1 MRVGTYLPTCMKVL
15 NRRAYEWRR
24 DHRDEAVAQLKTYLE
39 KVGRRGSRK
48 SVENSTGGM
57 MDFCSYLEML
67 PNDALA
73 YMRKNDVYKVLDGYV
88 AWMLKDKFAPNS
100 LRNRLSAVKKFLAI
114 NDFELDNAK
123 MRVKVDL
130 PRYHAV
136 TVDRVPTQ
144 EELRSVLTH
153 TDARG
158 KALVTMLASSGMR
171 VGEFLTLRVKDIDLS
186 KNRATIHLRAEVTK
200 DRQPRYCFISDEA
213 VTFLKEFLLDRINN
227 PSDYIFPTSTRGQE
241 HKTGNL
247 PMSYWNAD
255 HIFSLAL
262 KNSGLGEKDD
272 QGRATIHIHCLR
284 KFFFTQMLQP
294 LGRDIAEALMGHKLF
309 LDSAYRRYTEDQ
321 MREFYLKGMEAV
333 TIMLRKRGM
342 SQEEIKQS
350 FRREILMQVAGY
362 SQEAV
367 DKLDL
372 SSIKDEDFQKMV
384 REKLLGAM
392 ANNGSR
398 QKVIHSG
405 EVEKYIHQGWEYVA
419 SLPDDRAILKL
430 PV

>member
-1 MRVGTYLPTCMKVL
+1 MLAGSNLPPCMKVL
-15 NRRAYEWRR
+15 NKKAYEWRR
-24 DHRDEAVAQLKTYLE
+24 DHRKEVVSQLKVYLE
-39 KVGRRGSRK
+39 KVGRRGSKK
-48 SVENSTGGM
+48 SIENATGGM

-67 PNDALA
+67 PDDALS
-73 YMRKNDVYKVLDGYV
+73 YLRKNDIYKVLDGYV

-136 TVDRVPTQ
+136 TVDRVPTP
-144 EELRSVLTH
+144 EELRSVLIH
-153 TDARG
+153 TDSRG
-158 KALVTMLASSGMR
+158 KTLVTMLASSGMR

-186 KNRATIHLRAEVTK
+186 KNPATVYLRAEVTK
-200 DRQPRYCFISDEA
+200 DRQQRYCFISDEA
-213 VTFLKEFLLDRINN
+213 ATFLKDFLRDRINN
-227 PSDYIFPTSTRGQE
+227 PGDYIFPTSTRGQE

-262 KNSGLGEKDD
+262 RNAGLEEKDD
-272 QGRATIHIHCLR
+272 QGRDTIHIHCLR

-321 MREFYLKGMEAV
+321 MREFYLKGMDAV

-342 SQEEIKQS
+342 NQDEINKS
-350 FRREILMQVAGY
+350 FRRLILMQVAGY
-362 SQEAV
+362 SAEEV

-372 SSIKDEDFQKMV
+372 SSIKDEDLQKMV
-384 REKLLGAM
+384 RERLLGAM
-392 ANNGSR
+392 VNNGSR
-398 QKVIHSG
+398 QKVIQIG
-405 EVEKYIHQGWEYVA
+405 EVEKYVQQGWEYVA

-430 PV
+430 PT

>member
-1 MRVGTYLPTCMKVL
+1 MRARTNLPPCMKVL
-15 NRRAYEWRR
+15 NRKAYQWRR
-24 DHRDEAVAQLKTYLE
+24 EHREEVVLQLKTYLE
-39 KVGRRGSRK
+39 KVGRRGSKK
-48 SVENSTGGM
+48 SVENATGGM
-57 MDFCSYLEML
+57 MDFCSYLEMS

-114 NDFELDNAK
+114 NDFEIDNAK

-136 TVDRVPTQ
+136 TADRVPTT
-144 EELRSVLTH
+144 EELKSVLTH

-158 KALVTMLASSGMR
+158 KTLVTMLASSGMR

-186 KNRATIHLRAEVTK
+186 KNPATIHLRAEVTK
-200 DRQPRYCFISDEA
+200 DRQQRYCFISDEA
-213 VTFLKEFLLDRINN
+213 VTFLKEFLRDRINN
-227 PSDYIFPTSTRGQE
+227 PGDYIFPTSTRGQE

-262 KNSGLGEKDD
+262 KNAGLEEKDD
-272 QGRATIHIHCLR
+272 QGRDTIHIHCLR

-342 SQEEIKQS
+342 SQNEIKQS
-350 FRREILMQVAGY
+350 FRREILIQVAGY
-362 SQEAV
+362 SQDDV

-384 REKLLGAM
+384 RERLLGVM

-398 QKVIHSG
+398 QKVIHAA
-405 EVEKYIHQGWEYVA
+405 EVEQYIHQGWEYVA
-419 SLPDDRAILKL
+419 SLSDDRAILKL

>member
-1 MRVGTYLPTCMKVL
+1 MKVL
-15 NRRAYEWRR
+15 NRKAYEWRR
-24 DHRDEAVAQLKTYLE
+24 DHREEVIPQLKVYLE
-39 KVGRRGSRK
+39 KVGRRGSKK
-48 SVENSTGGM
+48 SVENATGGM

-67 PNDALA
+67 PNDALD
-73 YMRKNDVYKVLDGYV
+73 YLRKNDVYKVLDGYV

-136 TVDRVPTQ
+136 TADRVPTP
-144 EELRSVLTH
+144 EELRSVLVH
-153 TDARG
+153 TDSRG
-158 KALVTMLASSGMR
+158 KTLVTMLASSGMR

-186 KNRATIHLRAEVTK
+186 KNPATVHLRAEVTK
-200 DRQPRYCFISDEA
+200 DRQQRYCFISDEA
-213 VTFLKEFLLDRINN
+213 ATFLKDFLRDRVNN
-227 PSDYIFPTSTRGQE
+227 PGDYIFPTSTRGQE

-262 KNSGLGEKDD
+262 KNAGLAMKDD
-272 QGRATIHIHCLR
+272 HGRDTIHIHCLR

-321 MREFYLKGMEAV
+321 MREFYLKGMDAV

-342 SQEEIKQS
+342 SEDETKKS
-350 FRREILMQVAGY
+350 FRRVILKQVAGY
-362 SQEAV
+362 SEEEI

-372 SSIKDEDFQKMV
+372 SSIKDEDLQKMV
-384 REKLLGAM
+384 RERLLGAM

-398 QKVIHSG
+398 QKVIRIA
-405 EVEKYIHQGWEYVA
+405 EVEKYVMQGWEYVA

-430 PV
+430 PT

>member
-1 MRVGTYLPTCMKVL
+1 MRVGSNLPPCMKVL

-24 DHRDEAVAQLKTYLE
+24 DHREQVVSQLKVYLE
-39 KVGRRGSRK
+39 KVGRRGSKK
-48 SVENSTGGM
+48 SIENATGGM

-67 PNDALA
+67 PNDALD
-73 YMRKNDVYKVLDGYV
+73 YLRRNDVYKVLDGYV

-136 TVDRVPTQ
+136 TADRVPTP

-153 TDARG
+153 MDARG
-158 KALVTMLASSGMR
+158 KTLVTMLASSGMR

-186 KNRATIHLRAEVTK
+186 KNPATIHLRAEVTK
-200 DRQPRYCFISDEA
+200 DRQQRYCFISDEA
-213 VTFLKEFLLDRINN
+213 ATFLKDFLRDRVDN
-227 PSDYIFPTSTRGQE
+227 PGDYIFPTSTRGQE

-262 KNSGLGEKDD
+262 KNAGLAVKDD
-272 QGRATIHIHCLR
+272 HGRDTIHIHCLR

-321 MREFYLKGMEAV
+321 MREFYLKGMDAV
-333 TIMLRKRGM
+333 TIMLRKKGM
-342 SQEEIKQS
+342 SQDEIKQS

-362 SQEAV
+362 SEDEV
-367 DKLDL
+367 NKLDL
-372 SSIKDEDFQKMV
+372 SSIKDEDLQKMV
-384 REKLLGAM
+384 RERLLGAM
-392 ANNGSR
+392 TNNGHK
-398 QKVIHSG
+398 QKVIPMSELKTHIG
-405 EVEKYIHQGWEYVA
+405 QGWEYIA
-419 SLPDDRAILKL
+419 QLPDSEVVVKL
-430 PV
+430 PL

>member
-1 MRVGTYLPTCMKVL
+1 
-15 NRRAYEWRR
+15 
-24 DHRDEAVAQLKTYLE
+24 
-39 KVGRRGSRK
+39 
-48 SVENSTGGM
+48 
-57 MDFCSYLEML
+57 
-67 PNDALA
+67 
-73 YMRKNDVYKVLDGYV
+73 
-88 AWMLKDKFAPNS
+88 
-100 LRNRLSAVKKFLAI
+100 
-114 NDFELDNAK
+114 
-123 MRVKVDL
+123 
-130 PRYHAV
+130 
-136 TVDRVPTQ
+136 
-144 EELRSVLTH
+144 
-153 TDARG
+153 
-158 KALVTMLASSGMR
+158 
-171 VGEFLTLRVKDIDLS
+171 
-186 KNRATIHLRAEVTK
+186 
-200 DRQPRYCFISDEA
+200 
-213 VTFLKEFLLDRINN
+213 LKEFLRDRINN
-227 PSDYIFPTSTRGQE
+227 PSDYIFPTSSRGQE

-262 KNSGLGEKDD
+262 KNAGLGEKDD

-372 SSIKDEDFQKMV
+372 SSIKDEEFQKMV
-384 REKLLGAM
+384 REKLLGVM
-392 ANNGSR
+392 ANNGNR
-398 QKVIHSG
+398 QKVIPIG
-405 EVEKYIHQGWEYVA
+405 ELKAHIGQGWEYLA
-419 SLPDDRAILKL
+419 QLPDSDVVVKL
-430 PV
+430 PMQ

>member
-1 MRVGTYLPTCMKVL
+1 MKVL

-24 DHRDEAVAQLKTYLE
+24 DHREQVVSQLKVYLE
-39 KVGRRGSRK
+39 KVGRRGSKK
-48 SVENSTGGM
+48 SIENATGGM

-67 PNDALA
+67 PNDALD
-73 YMRKNDVYKVLDGYV
+73 YLRRNDVYKVLDGYV

-136 TVDRVPTQ
+136 TADRVPTP

-153 TDARG
+153 MDARG
-158 KALVTMLASSGMR
+158 KTLVTMLASSGMR

-186 KNRATIHLRAEVTK
+186 KNPATIHLRAEVTK
-200 DRQPRYCFISDEA
+200 DRQQRYCFISDEA
-213 VTFLKEFLLDRINN
+213 ATFLKDFLRDRVDN
-227 PSDYIFPTSTRGQE
+227 PGDYIFPTSTRGQE

-262 KNSGLGEKDD
+262 KNAGLAVKDD
-272 QGRATIHIHCLR
+272 HGRDTIHIHCLR

-321 MREFYLKGMEAV
+321 MREFYLKGMDAV
-333 TIMLRKRGM
+333 TIMLRKKGM
-342 SQEEIKQS
+342 SQDEIKQS

-362 SQEAV
+362 SEDEV
-367 DKLDL
+367 NKLDL
-372 SSIKDEDFQKMV
+372 SSIKDEDLQKMV
-384 REKLLGAM
+384 RERLLGAM
-392 ANNGSR
+392 TNNGHK
-398 QKVIHSG
+398 QKVIPMSELKTHIG
-405 EVEKYIHQGWEYVA
+405 QGWEYIA
-419 SLPDDRAILKL
+419 QLPDSEVVVKL
-430 PV
+430 PL

>member
-1 MRVGTYLPTCMKVL
+1 MKVL
-15 NRRAYEWRR
+15 NQRAYEWRR
-24 DHRDEAVAQLKTYLE
+24 DHREEVVGQLKAYLE

-48 SVENSTGGM
+48 SVENATGGM

-88 AWMLKDKFAPNS
+88 AWMVKDKFAPNS

-114 NDFELDNAK
+114 NDFELDNVK

-136 TVDRVPTQ
+136 TADRVPTP

-153 TDARG
+153 TEARG

-186 KNRATIHLRAEVTK
+186 TSPATVHLRAEVTK
-200 DRQPRYCFISDEA
+200 DRQARYCFISDEA
-213 VTFLKEFLLDRINN
+213 ATFLKDFLRDRINN
-227 PSDYIFPTSTRGQE
+227 PGDYIFQTSTRGHE
-241 HKTGNL
+241 HKTGNV

-262 KNSGLGEKDD
+262 RNAGLEQKDD
-272 QGRATIHIHCLR
+272 QGRDTIHIHCLR

-309 LDSAYRRYTEDQ
+309 LDSSYRRYTEGQ
-321 MREFYLKGMEAV
+321 MREFYLKGMDAV
-333 TIMLRKRGM
+333 TIMLRKKGM
-342 SQEEIKQS
+342 SEDEVKES
-350 FRREILMQVAGY
+350 FKRQILTQVAGY
-362 SQEAV
+362 SQEEV
-367 DKLDL
+367 DKMDL
-372 SSIKDEDFQKMV
+372 SNIKDEDIQKMV
-384 REKLLGAM
+384 REKLLGVM

-398 QKVIHSG
+398 QKVIHAA
-405 EVEKYIHQGWEYVA
+405 EVERFIEQGWEYVA
-419 SLPDDRAILKL
+419 ALPDDRAILKL

>member
-1 MRVGTYLPTCMKVL
+1 MKVL
-15 NRRAYEWRR
+15 NRKAYEWRR
-24 DHRDEAVAQLKTYLE
+24 DHREEVLPQLKTYLE
-39 KVGRRGSRK
+39 KVGRRGSKK
-48 SVENSTGGM
+48 SIENATGGM

-67 PNDALA
+67 PYDALA
-73 YMRKNDVYKVLDGYV
+73 YMRKKDVYKVLDGYV
-88 AWMLKDKFAPNS
+88 AWMLNDKFAPNS

-123 MRVKVDL
+123 MKVKVDL

-136 TVDRVPTQ
+136 TADRVPTP

-153 TDARG
+153 TDVRG

-171 VGEFLTLRVKDIDLS
+171 VGEFLTLRVKDVDLS
-186 KNRATIHLRAEVTK
+186 KSPATVYLRAEVTK
-200 DRQPRYCFISDEA
+200 DRQKRYCFISDEA
-213 VTFLKEFLLDRINN
+213 VTFLKDFLRDRINN
-227 PSDYIFPTSTRGQE
+227 PGDYIFPTSTRGRE

-262 KNSGLGEKDD
+262 KNAGLEEKDD
-272 QGRATIHIHCLR
+272 QGRDTIHIHCLR

-294 LGRDIAEALMGHKLF
+294 VGRDVAEALMGHKLF

-333 TIMLRKRGM
+333 TIMLRKRGL
-342 SQEEIKQS
+342 SQDEIKQS

-384 REKLLGAM
+384 REKLLGVM
-392 ANNGSR
+392 ANNGNR
-398 QKVIHSG
+398 QKVISSSELKAHIS
-405 EVEKYIHQGWEYVA
+405 QGWEYIA
-419 SLPDDRAILKL
+419 QLPDSEVVVKL
-430 PV
+430 PL

>member
-1 MRVGTYLPTCMKVL
+1 
-15 NRRAYEWRR
+15 
-24 DHRDEAVAQLKTYLE
+24 
-39 KVGRRGSRK
+39 
-48 SVENSTGGM
+48 

-67 PNDALA
+67 PDDALSCL
-73 YMRKNDVYKVLDGYV
+73 RKNDIYKVLDGYV

-136 TVDRVPTQ
+136 TVDRVPTP
-144 EELRSVLTH
+144 EELRSVLIH
-153 TDARG
+153 TDSRG
-158 KALVTMLASSGMR
+158 KTLVTMLASSGMR

-186 KNRATIHLRAEVTK
+186 KNPATVYLRAEVTK
-200 DRQPRYCFISDEA
+200 DRQQRYCFISDEA
-213 VTFLKEFLLDRINN
+213 ATFLKDFLRDRINN
-227 PSDYIFPTSTRGQE
+227 PGDYIFPTSTRGQE

-262 KNSGLGEKDD
+262 RNAGLEEKDD
-272 QGRATIHIHCLR
+272 QGRDTIHIHCLR

-321 MREFYLKGMEAV
+321 MREFYLKGMDAV

-342 SQEEIKQS
+342 NQDEINKS
-350 FRREILMQVAGY
+350 FRRLILMQVAGY
-362 SQEAV
+362 SAEEV

-372 SSIKDEDFQKMV
+372 SSIKDEDLQKMV
-384 REKLLGAM
+384 RERLLGAM
-392 ANNGSR
+392 VNNGSR
-398 QKVIHSG
+398 QKVIQIG
-405 EVEKYIHQGWEYVA
+405 EVEKYVQQGWEYVA

-430 PV
+430 PT